1 MKIKRF
7 FAKDMRTALSQVKE
21 ELGADAVIMSNK
33 KVTGGVEIVAAV
45 DTDVD
50 DTPPAST
57 STRHMLAER
66 LGQAKRKLVDD
77 KVQLQ
82 QPANVSRFANVL
94 QNYTGSDAAE
104 MEPEADSLSALLQR
118 QSKHSHSPSHATAQ
132 QDLHQGLQ
140 RESHRDAHR
149 DLNRDRHQEGRRDQR
164 GDRHGD
170 HRYQEQDALNAGF
183 RQGGY
188 DREPVGRP
196 ASQVARSA
204 GQSRTAPSRAA
215 ASPSAQGYGRQAHAL
230 DIGDYRRPEVRQPDS
245 VGGQRR
251 HTPQGTSAS
260 SEYARGG
267 NRLDPS
273 RYDPKAQPHS
283 EGEMDAMRNELA
295 SIRRLLEHQVSG
307 LMWQEVERREPM
319 RAMMI
324 KRLEKMGLS
333 PELADQLACYIPEDV
348 PPNEAWPAL
357 LDLLTDQIST
367 TDDCILNTGG
377 VVALLGP
384 TGVGKTTTIAKLAA
398 RAAMDFGPDQI
409 AMVTTDTFRIGAH
422 EQLATYGRIM
432 GCPVRVAKD
441 AEELA
446 DILHQL
452 RHRRLILLDTAGMG
466 QRDIRLS
473 EQLDTLMQN
482 SGSQIRSFLVLPA
495 TAQRRVLH
503 ETIEHFRRI
512 PLSGCVLT
520 KLDESLSLGE
530 VVCVAIQ
537 HALPIAYL
545 ADGQRVPEDIKVAT
559 GNYLVAR
566 ANELLEQ
573 ELSQQPHYW
582 TSDSSDNQS
591 ADFYD

>member
-7 FAKDMRTALSQVKE
+7 FAKDMRAALTQVKE

-33 KVTGGVEIVAAV
+33 KVTGGVEIVAAL
-45 DTDVD
+45 DSEELRAQ
-50 DTPPAST
+50 PSPAASKA
-57 STRHMLAER
+57 REELADR
-66 LGQAKRKLVDD
+66 FDSAKRQLADD

-82 QPANVSRFANVL
+82 SSSSRFAKVL
-94 QNYTGSDAAE
+94 HNFTGQSGDADQQSGQGS
-104 MEPEADSLSALLQR
+104 EADSLSALLQR
-118 QSKHSHSPSHATAQ
+118 QSKHYGDDPRHGRREEPQPSNHSYGERGYAGGGRAQ
-132 QDLHQGLQ
+132 EAARQPNGRQP
-140 RESHRDAHR
+140 A
-149 DLNRDRHQEGRRDQR
+149 RHQ
-164 GDRHGD
+164 
-170 HRYQEQDALNAGF
+170 
-183 RQGGY
+183 
-188 DREPVGRP
+188 
-196 ASQVARSA
+196 
-204 GQSRTAPSRAA
+204 
-215 ASPSAQGYGRQAHAL
+215 L
-230 DIGDYRRPEVRQPDS
+230 DIGDYRRPAV
-245 VGGQRR
+245 
-251 HTPQGTSAS
+251 PQAEPLYGARPADNRTESYRAESRFGAS
-260 SEYARGG
+260 SQQK

-273 RYDPKAQPHS
+273 RYDPKARNHGAD
-283 EGEMDAMRNELA
+283 EIDAMRNEMA

-307 LMWQEVERREPM
+307 LMWQEMERREPM

-333 PELADQLACYIPEDV
+333 QELADQLACYIPEDV
-348 PPNEAWPAL
+348 PANEAWPAL
-357 LDLLTDQIST
+357 LDLLSDQIITAKDS
-367 TDDCILNTGG
+367 ILETGG

-398 RAAMDFGPDQI
+398 RAAMEFGPDQI

-452 RHRRLILLDTAGMG
+452 RHRRLVLLDTAGMG

-482 SGSQIRSFLVLPA
+482 SGSQIRSFLVLPS

-530 VVCVAIQ
+530 VISVSIQ

-573 ELSQQPHYW
+573 ELSQQTHFW
-582 TSDSSDNQS
+582 SSESSESQG

>member
-1 MKIKRF
+1 
-7 FAKDMRTALSQVKE
+7 MRTALSEVKE

-45 DTDVD
+45 DTDVANE
-50 DTPPAST
+50 PPKALQATRDALAS
-57 STRHMLAER
+57 R
-66 LGQAKRKLVDD
+66 LGQAKRKLADD
-77 KVQLQ
+77 QVQLK
-82 QPANVSRFANVL
+82 QPSAVSRFANVL
-94 QNYTGSDAAE
+94 QSYTGDKPQAGESYHDGQDE
-104 MEPEADSLSALLQR
+104 SEIDSLSALLKR
-118 QSKHSHSPSHATAQ
+118 QSKQHGAHSSQPERNS
-132 QDLHQGLQ
+132 
-140 RESHRDAHR
+140 
-149 DLNRDRHQEGRRDQR
+149 LNRSGSSQNRNNTSPNRNGYSQNEPRH
-164 GDRHGD
+164 
-170 HRYQEQDALNAGF
+170 APKTNMNADSF
-183 RQGGY
+183 RQGAARRGA
-188 DREPVGRP
+188 DERQ
-196 ASQVARSA
+196 SRSA
-204 GQSRTAPSRAA
+204 GPGQRQPNSVMDSGDFRR
-215 ASPSAQGYGRQAHAL
+215 PSASRHKPQSDFGRGA
-230 DIGDYRRPEVRQPDS
+230 DRT
-245 VGGQRR
+245 GQ
-251 HTPQGTSAS
+251 S
-260 SEYARGG
+260 
-267 NRLDPS
+267 RLDPT
-273 RYDPKAQPHS
+273 RYDSKSGRQND
-283 EGEMDAMRNELA
+283 EFDVMRNEMA
-295 SIRRLLEHQVSG
+295 SIRRLLEHQLSG

-333 PELADQLACYIPEDV
+333 PELSDQLACYIPEDV
-348 PPNEAWPAL
+348 PAHEAWPAV
-357 LDLLTDQIST
+357 LDLLSDQIIT
-367 TDDCILNTGG
+367 TSDCILETGG

-398 RAAMDFGPDQI
+398 RAAMDFGPDEI
-409 AMVTTDTFRIGAH
+409 ALVTTDTYRIGAH

-452 RHRRLILLDTAGMG
+452 RHRRLVLLDTAGMG

-482 SGSQIRSFLVLPA
+482 SGAHIRSFLVLPS
-495 TAQRRVLH
+495 TAQRRVLQ

-530 VVCVAIQ
+530 VMCVTIQ
-537 HALPIAYL
+537 NALPIAYL

-559 GNYLVAR
+559 GNYLVSR

-573 ELSQQPHYW
+573 EISQQSHFW
-582 TSDSSDNQS
+582 SSDNSEDQA

>member
-7 FAKDMRTALSQVKE
+7 FAKDMRAALTQVKE

-33 KVTGGVEIVAAV
+33 KVTGGVEIVAAL
-45 DTDVD
+45 DSED
-50 DTPPAST
+50 PRGQLSSAASK
-57 STRHMLAER
+57 TREELAER
-66 LGQAKRKLVDD
+66 LDSAKRQLADD

-82 QPANVSRFANVL
+82 SPSSRFAKVL
-94 QNYTGSDAAE
+94 NNFTGQSGDAEQNSGQGN
-104 MEPEADSLSALLQR
+104 EADSLSALLQR
-118 QSKHSHSPSHATAQ
+118 QSKHYGDEPRYGRHEEPQRRQPESYFNDPAARQQPSRHSNHQAGRQQAGRQPS
-132 QDLHQGLQ
+132 
-140 RESHRDAHR
+140 
-149 DLNRDRHQEGRRDQR
+149 RHQ
-164 GDRHGD
+164 
-170 HRYQEQDALNAGF
+170 
-183 RQGGY
+183 
-188 DREPVGRP
+188 
-196 ASQVARSA
+196 
-204 GQSRTAPSRAA
+204 
-215 ASPSAQGYGRQAHAL
+215 L
-230 DIGDYRRPEVRQPDS
+230 DIGDYRRPAVPQAEPLHASRSTGRSAAGHSPAESPLESHRSESRFGSPQQPK
-245 VGGQRR
+245 
-251 HTPQGTSAS
+251 
-260 SEYARGG
+260 

-273 RYDPKAQPHS
+273 RYDPKARNHS
-283 EGEMDAMRNELA
+283 TDEIDAMRNEMA

-307 LMWQEVERREPM
+307 LMWQEMERREPM

-333 PELADQLACYIPEDV
+333 QELSDQLACYIPEDV
-348 PPNEAWPAL
+348 PANEAWPAL
-357 LDLLTDQIST
+357 LNLLSDQIIT
-367 TDDCILNTGG
+367 TKDSILENGG

-398 RAAMDFGPDQI
+398 RAAMEFGPDQI

-452 RHRRLILLDTAGMG
+452 RHRRLVLLDTAGMG

-482 SGSQIRSFLVLPA
+482 SGSQIRSYLVLPS

-530 VVCVAIQ
+530 VISVSIQ

-545 ADGQRVPEDIKVAT
+545 ADGQRVPEDIKIAT

-573 ELSQQPHYW
+573 ELSQQTHFW
-582 TSDSSDNQS
+582 SSESAENQG